1 LGQLTQFIFFAIRY
15 IGEVSS
21 PPVVFLVGF
30 MGSGKSS
37 VGRHLAPLLHVR
49 FVDLDEQIAHRAGR
63 PVHAIFAHEGEPA
76 FRAHERA
83 ALHELESTLHQG
95 AVIAT
100 GGGAFAEP
108 DLRAW
113 MLMRGTC
120 VWLDATLDAIELR
133 VARDGSRPL
142 FVDRAG
148 LERLHTQ
155 RCAAYAEAPLR
166 FDTSATDAPAAAR
179 SLADRLRGDF
189 PG

>member
-1 LGQLTQFIFFAIRY
+1 
-15 IGEVSS
+15 
-21 PPVVFLVGF
+21 

-37 VGRHLAPLLHVR
+37 IGRHLAPLLDVR
-49 FVDLDEQIAHRAGR
+49 FVDLDEHIAQRAGR

-83 ALHELESTLHQG
+83 ALRELESTLRHG

-100 GGGAFAEP
+100 GGGTFADP

-113 MLMRGTC
+113 MLARGTC

-142 FVDRAG
+142 FRDRAG
-148 LERLHTQ
+148 LERLHAE
-155 RCAAYAEAPLR
+155 RRAAYAEAPMRL
-166 FDTSATDAPAAAR
+166 DTSATETEVAAR
-179 SLADRLRGDF
+179 ALADRLRGA
-189 PG
+189 PRG